1 MKRKDEIKQYT
12 IRNIINYRKLDWSIS
27 DDFLYLTDVP
37 EIFEPF
43 EMKPHYFA
51 YGIINSG
58 SITIEVDYQKFLIDE
73 RSLLI
78 YRPEQNVKVIKIEAG
93 TKGMFVLF
101 TKKFMDYLFESFF
114 SIAPNSFLKNKFGS
128 QVVLSQE
135 DHAKMNTLFTRTLD
149 FLVASEADNER
160 WIYSAKSILLALINE
175 SDFLVNRYIEN
186 KNIIHQ
192 PREEEI
198 GYNFK
203 KLVSKYYLNF
213 RNIEFYAQE
222 LNITTNYLHK
232 IVKSQFY
239 QTPAE
244 IINAALLS
252 ECKVRLSDPNASIGQ
267 IADDLQFNNIQ
278 SFSRYFKKQNGN
290 TPTSFRKHNV
300 FDSSIK

>member
-1 MKRKDEIKQYT
+1 MEAKDKIKEYT

-58 SITIEVDYQKFLIDE
+58 SIMIEVDYQNFLVDK

-78 YRPEQNVKVIKIEAG
+78 YRPEQNVKVITIEAG

-128 QVVLSQE
+128 QVVLTEE
-135 DHAKMNTLFTRTLD
+135 DHSKMNTLFTRTLD
-149 FLVASEADNER
+149 FLIVSEADNER

-186 KNIIHQ
+186 RNSIHQ
-192 PREEEI
+192 PREEQI
-198 GYNFK
+198 GYDFK
-203 KLVSKYYLNF
+203 KLVSKHYLTF

-232 IVKSQFY
+232 IVKSQFH
-239 QTPAE
+239 QTPSE
-244 IINAALLS
+244 IINMALLS
-252 ECKVRLSDPNASIGQ
+252 ECKVRLSDPRDSISQ
-267 IADDLQFNNIQ
+267 IADHLEFTNIQ
-278 SFSRYFKKQNGN
+278 SFSRYFKKQTGE
-290 TPTSFRKHNV
+290 TPTSFRRHHNL
-300 FDSSIK
+300 INP

>member
-1 MKRKDEIKQYT
+1 MKKKDVIKQYT

-43 EMKPHYFA
+43 EMQPHYFA

-78 YRPEQNVKVIKIEAG
+78 YRPDQNVKVISIEAG

-128 QVVLSQE
+128 QVVLSKE
-135 DHAKMNTLFTRTLD
+135 DHSKMNTLFTRTLE

-160 WIYSAKSILLALINE
+160 WIYSAKSMLLALINE
-175 SDFLVNRYIEN
+175 SDFLVNRYIRN
-186 KNIIHQ
+186 RSTLLH
-192 PREEEI
+192 PREEQI

-203 KLVSKYYLNF
+203 KLVSRHYLIY
-213 RNIEFYAQE
+213 RNVEFYAQE

-232 IVKSQFY
+232 VVKNQFHH
-239 QTPAE
+239 TPVE
-244 IINAALLS
+244 IINMALLS
-252 ECKVRLSDPNASIGQ
+252 ECKVRLSDSSESISQ
-267 IADDLQFNNIQ
+267 IADHLQFTNIQ
-278 SFSRYFKKQNGN
+278 SFSRFFKKQTGK
-290 TPTSFRKHNV
+290 TPSSFRKYN
-300 FDSSIK
+300 ILKNP

>member
-1 MKRKDEIKQYT
+1 MKKEDTVKEYT
-12 IRNIINYRKLDWSIS
+12 IRNIINYRKLDWNVS
-27 DDFLYLTDVP
+27 DDFLYLADVP

-78 YRPEQNVKVIKIEAG
+78 YRPEQNVKVITIEAG

-101 TKKFMDYLFESFF
+101 TKRFMDYLFESFF

-135 DHAKMNTLFTRTLD
+135 DHSKMNTLFARTLD
-149 FLVASEADNER
+149 FLIASEADNER
-160 WIYSAKSILLALINE
+160 WVYSAKSILLALINE

-186 KNIIHQ
+186 KNVSHQ

-203 KLVSKYYLNF
+203 KLVSKHYLNF

-222 LNITTNYLHK
+222 LNITANYLHK
-232 IVKSQFY
+232 VLKSQFN

-252 ECKVRLSDPNASIGQ
+252 ECKVRLSHSGDSISQ
-267 IADDLQFNNIQ
+267 IADRLQFSNLQ
-278 SFSRYFKKQNGN
+278 SFSRYFKKQTGQP
-290 TPTSFRKHNV
+290 PTSFRNCNTV
-300 FDSSIK
+300 TNP

>member
-1 MKRKDEIKQYT
+1 METKDKVKEYT

-58 SITIEVDYQKFLIDE
+58 SIMIEVDYQNFLVDK

-78 YRPEQNVKVIKIEAG
+78 YRPEQNVKVITIEAG

-128 QVVLSQE
+128 QVVLTEE
-135 DHAKMNTLFTRTLD
+135 DHSKMNTLFTRTLD
-149 FLVASEADNER
+149 FLIVSEADNER

-186 KNIIHQ
+186 RNSIHH
-192 PREEEI
+192 PREEQI
-198 GYNFK
+198 GYDFK
-203 KLVSKYYLNF
+203 KLVSKHYLTF

-232 IVKSQFY
+232 IVKSQFH
-239 QTPAE
+239 QTPSE
-244 IINAALLS
+244 IINMALLS
-252 ECKVRLSDPNASIGQ
+252 ECKVRLSDPRDSISQ
-267 IADDLQFNNIQ
+267 IADHLEFTNIQ
-278 SFSRYFKKQNGN
+278 SFSRYFKKQTGE
-290 TPTSFRKHNV
+290 TPTSFRRHHNL
-300 FDSSIK
+300 INP

>member
-1 MKRKDEIKQYT
+1 MEAKDKIKEYT

-58 SITIEVDYQKFLIDE
+58 SIMIEVDYQNFLVDK

-78 YRPEQNVKVIKIEAG
+78 YRPEQNVKVITIEAG

-128 QVVLSQE
+128 QVVLTEE
-135 DHAKMNTLFTRTLD
+135 DHSKMNTLFTRTLD
-149 FLVASEADNER
+149 FLIVSEADNER

-186 KNIIHQ
+186 RNSIHQ
-192 PREEEI
+192 PREEQI
-198 GYNFK
+198 GYDFK
-203 KLVSKYYLNF
+203 KLVSKHYLTF

-232 IVKSQFY
+232 IVKSQFH
-239 QTPAE
+239 QTPSE
-244 IINAALLS
+244 IINMALLS
-252 ECKVRLSDPNASIGQ
+252 ECKVRLSDPRDSISQ
-267 IADDLQFNNIQ
+267 IADHLEFTNIQ
-278 SFSRYFKKQNGN
+278 SFSRYFKKQTGE
-290 TPTSFRKHNV
+290 TPISFRTHHNL
-300 FDSSIK
+300 INP

>member
-1 MKRKDEIKQYT
+1 MKIKDEIKPYT
-12 IRNIINYRKLDWSIS
+12 IRNIINFRKIDWSIS

-78 YRPEQNVKVIKIEAG
+78 YRPEQNVKVIKIEPG

-203 KLVSKYYLNF
+203 KLVSKHYLNF

-244 IINAALLS
+244 IINMALLS
-252 ECKVRLSDPNASIGQ
+252 ECKMRLSNPNVSIGQ

-278 SFSRYFKKQNGN
+278 SFSRYFKKQTGN

-300 FDSSIK
+300 LIVP

>member
-1 MKRKDEIKQYT
+1 MINEDLIKPYT

-78 YRPEQNVKVIKIEAG
+78 YRPEQNVKVIKIESG

-128 QVVLSQE
+128 QVVLSPE
-135 DHAKMNTLFTRTLD
+135 DHSKMNTLFARTLD
-149 FLVASEADNER
+149 FLIASEADNER

-186 KNIIHQ
+186 RNTIHQ

-198 GYNFK
+198 GYSFK
-203 KLVSKYYLNF
+203 KLVSKHYLTF

-232 IVKSQFY
+232 IVKSQFD

-244 IINAALLS
+244 IINMALLS
-252 ECKVRLSDPNASIGQ
+252 ECKVRLSDPNESISQ
-267 IADDLQFNNIQ
+267 IADHLQFTNLQ
-278 SFSRYFKKQNGN
+278 SFSRYFKKQTGS
-290 TPTSFRKHNV
+290 TPTSFRKHNI
-300 FDSSIK
+300 FINP

>member
-128 QVVLSQE
+128 QVTLSQE
-135 DHAKMNTLFTRTLD
+135 DHSKMNTLFTRTLD
-149 FLVASEADNER
+149 FLVASEANNER

-186 KNIIHQ
+186 RNIIHQ

-198 GYNFK
+198 GYSFK
-203 KLVSKYYLNF
+203 KLVSKHYLTF

-244 IINAALLS
+244 IINMALLS
-252 ECKVRLSDPNASIGQ
+252 ECKVRLSDSGKSISQ
-267 IADDLQFNNIQ
+267 IADHLQFTNLQ
-278 SFSRYFKKQNGN
+278 SFSRYFKKQTGS
-290 TPTSFRKHNV
+290 TPSSFRKYN
-300 FDSSIK
+300 ILTNP

>member
-135 DHAKMNTLFTRTLD
+135 DHLKMNTLFTRTLD

-186 KNIIHQ
+186 RNIIHQ

-198 GYNFK
+198 GYSFK
-203 KLVSKYYLNF
+203 KLVSKHYLTF

-244 IINAALLS
+244 IINMALLS
-252 ECKVRLSDPNASIGQ
+252 ECKVRLSDSGESISQ
-267 IADDLQFNNIQ
+267 IADHLQFTNLQ
-278 SFSRYFKKQNGN
+278 SFSRYFKKQTGS
-290 TPTSFRKHNV
+290 TPTSFRKYN
-300 FDSSIK
+300 ILTNP

>member
-1 MKRKDEIKQYT
+1 MKRKDEITRYT
-12 IRNIINYRKLDWSIS
+12 IRNIINYRKLSWSIS
-27 DDFLYLTDVP
+27 DDFLYLTEIP

-58 SITIEVDYQKFLIDE
+58 SIKIEVDYQKLLIDE

-78 YRPEQNVKVIKIEAG
+78 YRPEQNVKVIEIEAG

-128 QVVLSQE
+128 KVVLSEE
-135 DHAKMNTLFTRTLD
+135 DYKKMNTLFARTLD
-149 FLVASEADNER
+149 FLIASEADSER

-175 SDFLVNRYIEN
+175 SDFLVNRYIRN
-186 KNIIHQ
+186 RNIILH
-192 PREEEI
+192 PREEQI

-203 KLVSKYYLNF
+203 KLVSKHYLVY
-213 RNIEFYAQE
+213 RNIEFYAKE
-222 LNITTNYLHK
+222 LNITANYLHK
-232 IVKSQFY
+232 AVKSQFH

-244 IINAALLS
+244 IINMALLS
-252 ECKVRLSDPNASIGQ
+252 ECKVRLSDSDESISQ
-267 IADDLQFNNIQ
+267 IADNLQFTNIQ
-278 SFSRYFKKQNGN
+278 SFSRFFKKQTGT
-290 TPTSFRKHNV
+290 TPSLFRKCN
-300 FDSSIK
+300 ILKMP

>member
-1 MKRKDEIKQYT
+1 MERKDEIKEYT

-58 SITIEVDYQKFLIDE
+58 SIMIEVDYQNFLIDK

-78 YRPEQNVKVIKIEAG
+78 YRPEQNVKVITIEAG

-128 QVVLSQE
+128 QVVLTEE
-135 DHAKMNTLFTRTLD
+135 DHSKMNTLFTRTLD
-149 FLVASEADNER
+149 FLIASEADNER

-186 KNIIHQ
+186 RNSNHQ
-192 PREEEI
+192 PREEQI
-198 GYNFK
+198 GYDFK
-203 KLVSKYYLNF
+203 KLVSKHYLTF

-232 IVKSQFY
+232 IVKSQFH
-239 QTPAE
+239 QTPSE
-244 IINAALLS
+244 IINMALLS
-252 ECKVRLSDPNASIGQ
+252 ECKVRLSDPRDSISQ
-267 IADDLQFNNIQ
+267 IADHLEFTNIQ
-278 SFSRYFKKQNGN
+278 SFSRYFKKQTGE
-290 TPTSFRKHNV
+290 TPTSFRTHHNL
-300 FDSSIK
+300 INP